1 MRLCLF
7 DDYQIGV
14 VANDKTIVDVSDFIS
29 EHVPSHD
36 RMNALIE
43 CWENVRDDI
52 AQRALE
58 GGGRPESEVT
68 LRAPQPRPINLFA
81 APVNYHKHQQEMG
94 GESGVYKDRQ
104 ILGVEIRKGFLKA
117 VTSIVGPDR
126 AVELPWAD
134 RRFDHEAEIGVIIG
148 KTANRVSAEDALNY
162 VFGYTPL
169 LDITLRGEE
178 DRSFRKSFDTFT
190 PIGPYIKTADEVTNP
205 EAMDFWLT
213 VNGEERQRSN
223 TSYLIYGIAKLIEVY
238 SEVMTLQPGDI
249 IATGTPEGVGQ
260 IVPGDRITLT
270 IPDVGELTMPVISR
284 PELAEGN

>member
-1 MRLCLF
+1 MHICMFNDFRL
-7 DDYQIGV
+7 GV
-14 VANDKTIVDVSDFIS
+14 ASEDTTIVDISDLIPG
-29 EHVPSHD
+29 HVPAYD
-36 RMNALIE
+36 RMNALISI
-43 CWENVRDDI
+43 WDDVRDDV
-52 AQRALE
+52 AQRVTQ
-58 GGGRPESEVT
+58 GGGMPQSEVI

-104 ILGVEIRKGFLKA
+104 ILTAEVRKGFLKA
-117 VTSIVGPDR
+117 ATSIVGPDG
-126 AVELPWAD
+126 AVELPWSD

-148 KTANRVSAEDALNY
+148 KPASRVSAEDALDY

-190 PIGPYIKTADEVTNP
+190 PIGPFIKTADEVANP
-205 EAMDFWLT
+205 ETLDFWLT

-260 IVPGDRITLT
+260 ILPGDTIVLT
-270 IPDVGELTMPVISR
+270 IPEIGELTMPVISR
-284 PELAEGN
+284 P

>member
-1 MRLCLF
+1 MRLCVFNDQRL
-7 DDYQIGV
+7 GV
-14 VANDKTIVDVSDFIS
+14 LAEDSTIVDLTDLVS
-29 EHVPSHD
+29 EHTPVRD
-36 RMNALIE
+36 RMNTLIE
-43 CWENVRDDI
+43 SWDAVR
-52 AQRALE
+52 ATATERARA
-58 GGGRPESEVT
+58 GGGIPESDAT

-94 GESGVYKDRQ
+94 GDAGVYKDRQ
-104 ILGVEIRKGFLKA
+104 ILTAEVRKGFLKA
-117 VTSIVGPDR
+117 VTSIVGPDG
-126 AVELPWAD
+126 AIELPWED

-148 KTANRVSAEDALNY
+148 KTASRVSAEDALDY

-190 PIGPYIKTADEVTNP
+190 PIGPYIVTADEVPNP
-205 EAMDFWLT
+205 EALDFWLT

-260 IVPGDRITLT
+260 IVAGDTVVLT
-270 IPDVGELTMPVISR
+270 IPEVGELTMPVIAR
-284 PELAEGN
+284 P

>member
-1 MRLCLF
+1 MRVCVY
-7 DDYQIGV
+7 DDGRV
-14 VANDKTIVDVSDFIS
+14 GALAADATIVDLTDLLP
-29 EHVPSHD
+29 EHTPVD
-36 RMNALIE
+36 ERMNALIAE
-43 CWENVRDDI
+43 WDALKATTAERI
-52 AQRALE
+52 AA
-58 GGGRPESEVT
+58 GGGTPEADVT
-68 LRAPQPRPINLFA
+68 LRAPQPRPRNLFA

-94 GESGVYKDRQ
+94 GDAGVYVGRQ
-104 ILGVEIRKGFLKA
+104 ILTAEVRKGFLKA
-117 VTSIVGPDR
+117 VTSIVGPD
-126 AVELPWAD
+126 AAIELPWAD

-148 KTANRVSAEDALNY
+148 RKASRVSIDDALGY

-190 PIGPYIKTADEVTNP
+190 PIGPYIVTADEVADP
-205 EAMDFWLT
+205 ENLDFWLT

-260 IVPGDRITLT
+260 IVPGDTVVLT
-270 IPDVGELTMPVISR
+270 IPEVGELTMPVVAR
-284 PELAEGN
+284 A